1 MDYTALWREWGYEPR
16 EESIETC
23 CATDIVL
30 AGPKNAEIQAT
41 IYKCYDHIREC
52 YRKKIL
58 CAISGGYDSD
68 IVLDLMVR
76 CGGKEKTDFV
86 FYDTGLEY
94 DATKEHISYLEW
106 RYGVKIRTVE
116 PKKHIPTCVR
126 DYGVPFWSKYVSDMM
141 SRLQRHNFQWE
152 DGSVEE
158 LLKKYPRC
166 KAALRWWCNEWG
178 DKSRFNISYTP
189 GLKEFIQ
196 QFPTPMRIS
205 AMCCE
210 KTKKDPAHAL
220 EDSRDYELAITGVR
234 KLEGGKRSTT
244 YKSCFDQDFSR
255 LSRFRPIFWW
265 GDREKEIYRKHYGI
279 VRSDC
284 YEVWG
289 MARTGCAGCPF
300 GKKFEDE
307 LKLVQIFEPKRY
319 QAMLAVFGESYD
331 YTRCFL
337 EFREKM
343 KINEKPED
351 KMQTRINGV

>member
-1 MDYTALWREWGYEPR
+1 MEQIALWKSTPKEITMYN
-16 EESIETC
+16 

-30 AGPKNAEIQAT
+30 DGPKNAEIQAT
-41 IYKCYDHIREC
+41 IYKCYDYIHE
-52 YRKKIL
+52 YRKIL

-68 IVLDLMVR
+68 IVLDLVIR

-94 DATKEHISYLEW
+94 DATKDHIAYLESV
-106 RYGVKIRTVE
+106 YGVKIRSIE

-126 DYGVPFWSKYVSDMM
+126 EYGVPFWSKYVSDMM

-178 DKSRFNISYTP
+178 NKSRFNISYTP

-196 QFPTPMRIS
+196 QFPPPMRIS

-210 KTKKDPAHAL
+210 KAKKDPAHAL
-220 EDSRDYELAITGVR
+220 EDSGDYGLAITGVR

-244 YKSCFDQDFSR
+244 YKSCFDDGGSWE

-265 GDREKEIYRKHYGI
+265 GDPEKEMYRKHYGI

-289 MARTGCAGCPF
+289 MDRTGCAGCPF
-300 GKKFEDE
+300 GKEFDEE
-307 LKLVQIFEPKRY
+307 LKRVQIFEPKRY
-319 QAMLAVFGESYD
+319 QAMLTVFGESYD
-331 YTRCFL
+331 YTRKFL

-343 KINEKPED
+343 KIKEKPKD
-351 KMQTRINGV
+351 NRQTRIEGV